1 MKNFKILSTIKFLFT
16 LVLLV
21 SITVAC
27 SNSTSG
33 NEEEHSEPE
42 GFVLKMNGQIIVEQ
56 LPDQSVTGEFE
67 LTAGQETDLVTIFFL
82 DHDGEEFQPEEAE
95 NSLGYEFDTQGI
107 ANFEQHTEDGK
118 WSFHIHA
125 EAEGTTNLRLKL
137 MHSGHSDFTTQYFP
151 INVAATQ

>member
-21 SITVAC
+21 SITAAC

-33 NEEEHSEPE
+33 NEEEHPEPE

-56 LPDQSVTGEFE
+56 LPDQSVTGEFQ
-67 LTAGQETDLVTIFFL
+67 LTANDTTDLVTIFFL
-82 DHDGEEFQPEEAE
+82 DHDSNEFQPEEAE
-95 NSLGYEFDTQGI
+95 NSLDYEFDNEGI
-107 ANFEQHTEDGK
+107 ANFEQNAEDGK
-118 WSFHIHA
+118 WSFLIHA

-137 MHSGHSDFTTQYFP
+137 MHNGHEDFTTQYFP
-151 INVAATQ
+151 INVTAAQ